1 MTFRS
6 SATLALASAA
16 LLVACGGRS
25 QLSDSG
31 AAAAGSGGEGG
42 GGNGGNGGN
51 GPSPS
56 SVSVSVSSTG
66 TGIGGSGGAGG
77 STGLC
82 VVDGQPIGLAGTE
95 GYNLSNPVL
104 IAPEKKELAT
114 LIAGWTADKG
124 SPLTPTELRHASFE
138 AWGPWPAD
146 GTIGPSYLADYDGG
160 ERFAAA
166 PAIGG
171 FSLFFAGKSPSP
183 HLTYLSPLTPGS
195 GKIPGSFQLGAAL
208 AEPLFVTQS
217 AKADIHLMGFAG
229 SVVVPHDFNLIQQTD
244 SSSSPIVTF
253 GLGCASVPIT
263 AAGAPA
269 FGGSLI
275 AFSSGA
281 AFFDPGCQSGGIMHA
296 ATHVLVAR
304 VDDKATFIPLA
315 EIGNSPGEGSI
326 AAVKVVP
333 SGDHVWIVWAHES
346 GSSAPL
352 RLARMDATGA
362 ITSGIL
368 EVPLSIDPATIS
380 AARLGDRLALA
391 WTSSAPDGLAI
402 IHVSVL
408 DGSGV
413 VTETAI
419 SRDKIAT
426 GRTALLGSPSGD
438 SLLVSWSE
446 GVFSSRR
453 VLVARLACSLP

>member
-1 MTFRS
+1 MT
-6 SATLALASAA
+6 
-16 LLVACGGRS
+16 
-25 QLSDSG
+25 
-31 AAAAGSGGEGG
+31 
-42 GGNGGNGGN
+42 
-51 GPSPS
+51 
-56 SVSVSVSSTG
+56 
-66 TGIGGSGGAGG
+66 
-77 STGLC
+77 
-82 VVDGQPIGLAGTE
+82 
-95 GYNLSNPVL
+95 
-104 IAPEKKELAT
+104 
-114 LIAGWTADKG
+114 
-124 SPLTPTELRHASFE
+124 TPTELRHTSFD

-166 PAIGG
+166 PAIDG

-195 GKIPGSFQLGAAL
+195 GKIPGSFQLGAAQ
-208 AEPLFVTQS
+208 ADPLFVTQS

-229 SVVVPHDFNLIQQTD
+229 SVVVPHDFNLIQQAD

-253 GLGCASVPIT
+253 GLGCASVSIA

-281 AFFDPGCQSGGIMHA
+281 GFMDPTCQSGGIMHA
-296 ATHVLVAR
+296 ATHLLVAQ
-304 VDDKATFIPLA
+304 VDDKATFLPLA
-315 EIGNSPGEGSI
+315 RSRTSQERARSPRSRCCPAGTM
-326 AAVKVVP
+326 
-333 SGDHVWIVWAHES
+333 S
-346 GSSAPL
+346 GSSGLTRSAAAL
-352 RLARMDATGA
+352 RFRIARMDATGA

-368 EVPLSIDPATIS
+368 EVPLSIDPSMIS

-391 WTSSAPDGLAI
+391 WMSSAPDGLAI
-402 IHVSVL
+402 LHVSVF

-413 VTETAI
+413 VAEADI
-419 SRDKIAT
+419 PRGELAT

-438 SLLVSWSE
+438 ALLVSWVE
-446 GVFSSRR
+446 GVFSSRE